1 MSCATIKKLIPIVP
15 GAHLRSEAGNRALPA
30 LKVGSATAMPGE
42 MGEVRRE
49 AT

>member
-1 MSCATIKKLIPIVP
+1 M
-15 GAHLRSEAGNRALPA
+15 ENRALPA
-30 LKVGSATAMPGE
+30 LKVSSATAMPGE